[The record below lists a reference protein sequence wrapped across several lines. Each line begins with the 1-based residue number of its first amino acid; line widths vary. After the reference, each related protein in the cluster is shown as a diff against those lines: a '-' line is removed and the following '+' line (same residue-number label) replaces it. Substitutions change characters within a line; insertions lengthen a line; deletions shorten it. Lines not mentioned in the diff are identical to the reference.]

1 MGEQVR
7 SSGQAAFQITIP
19 THFNRGHQFDW
30 VVILES
36 FNQHLSR
43 DGNRLALPTMV
54 FVQLLLKG
62 QPRPARDGSSTTDKP
77 GPPSTVA

>member
-7 SSGQAAFQITIP
+7 SSGKAAFQITIP
-19 THFNRGHQFDW
+19 THFNRGRQFDW

-36 FNQHLSR
+36 FNRHLSR
-43 DGNRLALPTMV
+43 GYGNRLASPTMV

-62 QPRPARDGSSTTDKP
+62 QPRPGERWIPQLLTSPTHQ
-77 GPPSTVA
+77 VW